1 MDTMSIEII
10 ITLISVVVAIISA
23 RYAINVRKYLRE
35 IIDVSK
41 RVSNNEHH
49 ARMDLGGNGELG
61 EFAKNYNEMIK
72 NLYNTFDEL
81 EYKNLQLRSILKSIS
96 NGILAIDIEGN
107 ILLIND
113 EAKKMI
119 NCPKEVLSLIHI

>member
-49 ARMDLGGNGELG
+49 ARID
-61 EFAKNYNEMIK
+61 
-72 NLYNTFDEL
+72 
-81 EYKNLQLRSILKSIS
+81 RKS
-96 NGILAIDIEGN
+96 
-107 ILLIND
+107 
-113 EAKKMI
+113 
-119 NCPKEVLSLIHI
+119 VV